1 MNGWKQ
7 KMRMENYKALNELNR
22 DGEFEFG
29 RTANKIIA
37 IYYFR
42 QQRKWKILRKSWVIH
57 VYLLQVGH
65 LKKYLNHVYDVK
77 NGWEGNRGWFCFASF
92 LKALSYDKY

>member
-1 MNGWKQ
+1 
-7 KMRMENYKALNELNR
+7 MENYKALNELNR

-42 QQRKWKILRKSWVIH
+42 QQRKWKILRKKLSNSC
-57 VYLLQVGH
+57 LLIASGTSKEIFKSSI
-65 LKKYLNHVYDVK
+65 LCKKWL
-77 NGWEGNRGWFCFASF
+77 RGQQRLILFCFVFKSTF
-92 LKALSYDKY
+92 I

>member
-1 MNGWKQ
+1 
-7 KMRMENYKALNELNR
+7 MENYKALNELNR

-42 QQRKWKILRKSWVIH
+42 QQRKWKILRKS
-57 VYLLQVGH
+57 
-65 LKKYLNHVYDVK
+65 
-77 NGWEGNRGWFCFASF
+77 
-92 LKALSYDKY
+92 